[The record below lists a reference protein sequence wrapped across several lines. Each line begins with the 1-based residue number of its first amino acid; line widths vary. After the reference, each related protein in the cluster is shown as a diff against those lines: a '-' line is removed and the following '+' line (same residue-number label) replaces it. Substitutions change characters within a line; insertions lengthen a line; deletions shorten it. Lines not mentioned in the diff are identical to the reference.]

1 MEEIASGLEQLVG
14 CSIWV
19 VIFYFIIRAIQ
30 KYLLKNN
37 SSKKTAWMISVGI
50 ILGLIFVFT

>member
-1 MEEIASGLEQLVG
+1 MEEMASRLELLVG
-14 CSIWV
+14 YFIWV